1 MTEVDRDR
9 EDEMLKGIER
19 VAVSEDLDPRIA
31 QQVRRAVIDAFTLL
45 EIEELGPGSFLA
57 SR

>member
-19 VAVSEDLDPRIA
+19 VAVSEDLDPSIA
-31 QQVRRAVIDAFTLL
+31 
-45 EIEELGPGSFLA
+45 
-57 SR
+57 